1 MKKRLL
7 SFIATTM
14 VVSMAISGCGGAAT
28 APAANTETE
37 QEVEEVADDAEEVD
51 AQDTEDAEEVAD
63 ADTDEYGK
71 LIIFQSKTEIMDA
84 LNTCVEDFT
93 DETGIEVELWET
105 TGDNYYTDLK
115 TDLSTE
121 AGPTLFS
128 LAPGAESNEM
138 ADYLED
144 VSDLSF
150 IDSIA
155 TGMTDEVNGKKAGIP
170 YTLEGFGLVYNNSL
184 IDATTLN
191 STAALTDYLAKAK
204 ADGINGLGFSQE
216 DYFLIMHVLNTPF
229 AIQDDPDAYLESVL
243 NGDVRMIDSD
253 AFKEFATLMEA
264 VRDNCTNPVDI
275 TYDNNCGD
283 FATGKSAM
291 IHQGNWCYSMFA
303 DYDVDFDMG
312 IAAVPLLDNTKVAVS
327 VPAAWYINV
336 DATDAE
342 KNSAK
347 AFLEWLY
354 TSETGEDYLMNQFG
368 FVPVVEGMTSETLDP
383 ISAAVADAAA
393 NGNTIPWSLSNW
405 PAGISSSLAPI
416 VSEFYVSDMTGE
428 ELVNQLND
436 AFVEANK

>member
-37 QEVEEVADDAEEVD
+37 QEVEEAVEDAEEVD

-191 STAALTDYLAKAK
+191 STTVLTDYLAKAK

-264 VRDNCTNPVDI
+264 VRANCTNPVDI

-312 IAAVPLLDNTKVAVS
+312 IAAVPLLGNTKVAVS
-327 VPAAWYINV
+327 VPAAWYINI

-368 FVPVVEGMTSETLDP
+368 FVPVVDGMTSETLDP